1 MEKLIEKLKLELEE
15 LANTEPVDLDEINIR
30 LNIITN
36 YGISKFTKSYT
47 EFVHTM
53 ESQINNV
60 DTSKI
65 DTDSIMNILG
75 DLKNYG
81 K

>member
-15 LANTEPVDLDEINIR
+15 LANTELVDLDEINIR

-36 YGISKFTKSYT
+36 YGISKFTTSYT
-47 EFVHTM
+47 EFMHTM